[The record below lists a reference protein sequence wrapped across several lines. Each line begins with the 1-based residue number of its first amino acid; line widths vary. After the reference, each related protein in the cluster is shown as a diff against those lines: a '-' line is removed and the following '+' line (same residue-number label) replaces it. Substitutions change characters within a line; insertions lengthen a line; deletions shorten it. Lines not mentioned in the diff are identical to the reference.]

1 MILCRNTYFLL
12 TKVSPGMPGLFGF
25 VSLFTALAQVFRF
38 GAELVK
44 ARVSKFLAGALLA
57 YKWVNYR

>member
-25 VSLFTALAQVFRF
+25 VRLFSTWTQVFSF
-38 GAELVK
+38 GAELEK
-44 ARVSKFLAGALLA
+44 ARVSKFLTGALLA
-57 YKWVNYR
+57 CKWVNNR